1 MNTEA
6 KSDLTKAQR
15 GVVGAVIGI
24 IILTLLE
31 LPPPIGFETRPQDN
45 VSLFWLVFFLVIV
58 VTELATI
65 PLIYLRPLLGA
76 KLGMLAAALN
86 ILQVIADQAHL
97 LQPEAAP
104 LGYSLLEGTVVIA
117 SLFLIYYALQV
128 KKN

>member
-104 LGYSLLEGTVVIA
+104 LGYSMLEGTVIIA
-117 SLFLIYYALQV
+117 SLFLIYYAQQV